1 MNPEKPK
8 HIPSYAEACLTALA
22 SQGFGAMLSLGGA
35 FGLAYYLD
43 YRQTH
48 DVDAWWAPSAGEEKR
63 RSVVALLE
71 QTLARFGSVRTR
83 SWGDVTSIDLK
94 IEDKAVFSFQIAHR
108 SAQLEEPKPAPWPP
122 GMLLDSFND
131 LLAAKMVALVERG
144 APRDFR
150 DIWTLCQ
157 AGLATPALCWKLWKQ
172 RCELT
177 GDDAAPARAR
187 LGVLTHLQRIELH
200 RPLQVIADEDERG
213 KAERLRAWFRG
224 EFLDGIVD

>member
-1 MNPEKPK
+1 VNPEKPK

-48 DVDAWWAPSAGEEKR
+48 DVGAWWAPSAGEEKR

-122 GMLLDSFND
+122 GMLL
-131 LLAAKMVALVERG
+131 ALVERG

-157 AGLATPALCWKLWKQ
+157 AGLAKPALCWKLWKQ

-200 RPLQVIADEDERG
+200 RPLQVIADEGERG